1 MNPPPILIKT
11 IGLGLNLSSFIRSR
25 WAGRQV
31 YRLFTIPFKQPVRP
45 KEEQF
50 LATARQVDSRRA
62 GKKIKEYHWGEEGPL
77 VYLSLGWGYNSGR
90 WRHFVPTL
98 LEQGYRVVAYDPPGH
113 GLAPNG
119 RLNLPQ
125 NAQIIRELVEAYGRP
140 EILIGHSFGGACMVH
155 ALSQMDQSSHPK
167 RMVIMASFSDAEPV
181 FRTFQRGFGIREGLY
196 WQFIRELEQ
205 VTDTSVSNFDLARKS
220 ARLSHL
226 PVLIVHDPQDR
237 VTPVAHAQRYHA
249 YWENSVLYLPLGAKH
264 HLGTPRVTEAILQ
277 FAHRG
282 TIPQTAT
289 IQERPL
295 PAQHDLVRYF
305 AGLETS

>member
-1 MNPPPILIKT
+1 MNPSPFLIKA
-11 IGLGLNLSSFIRSR
+11 IGLGLNVSSFIHPR

-31 YRLFTIPFKQPVRP
+31 YRLFTTPFKQPVRP
-45 KEEQF
+45 KEERF
-50 LATARQVDSRRA
+50 LMTAQQVDVTRA
-62 GKKIKEYHWGEEGPL
+62 GKRIREYHWGEQGPL

-98 LEQGYRVVAYDPPGH
+98 LEQGYRVIAYDPPGH
-113 GLAPNG
+113 GLAPRG
-119 RLNLPQ
+119 RLSLSQ
-125 NAQIIRELVEAYGRP
+125 NAEIIEELVAAYGRP
-140 EILIGHSFGGACMVH
+140 GVFIGHSFGGACMVD
-155 ALSQMDQSSHPK
+155 ALSQMNQAIHPK

-181 FRTFQRGFGIREGLY
+181 FRSFQRSFGIREGLY
-196 WQFIRELEQ
+196 WQFVRELERKAETTLQ
-205 VTDTSVSNFDLARKS
+205 TFDLARRS
-220 ARLSHL
+220 AQLGHI

-249 YWENSVLYLPLGAKH
+249 YWANSALFLPLGAKH

-277 FAHRG
+277 FAHQG

-289 IQERPL
+289 IQEHPL
-295 PAQHDLVRYF
+295 AAQHDLVRYF